1 MKIAI
6 LALIGLLAAPAAALA
21 QDQPAPTLDHLYE
34 RLGKAQSEK
43 EAGNIALQIER
54 IELQS
59 GSDTT
64 DLLMDRLV
72 ESQATVIN
80 TSSVAHQRYGNLDI
94 DDLDSTHAYNATKT
108 CGDAKLA
115 QVLHAK
121 ELVRHFGSQGVSAVS
136 FHPGNIATNFSNEP
150 PHHSGFFMRRR

>member
-1 MKIAI
+1 MTVDGHEMTFQVNH
-6 LALIGLLAAPAAALA
+6 LAPFLL
-21 QDQPAPTLDHLYE
+21 
-34 RLGKAQSEK
+34 
-43 EAGNIALQIER
+43 
-54 IELQS
+54 
-59 GSDTT
+59 T